1 MFSDPK
7 YSFSVCQKYFFSVSK
22 KVSIFH
28 RIQPMHRAYN
38 RKFSSTYVYIA
49 GPNLPK
55 NDVIIAVNWT
65 GVYVV
70 DDQEQV
76 LLELSFP
83 EITTV
88 SSQK

>member
-1 MFSDPK
+1 MHLLI
-7 YSFSVCQKYFFSVSK
+7 V
-22 KVSIFH
+22 
-28 RIQPMHRAYN
+28 HRAHN
-38 RKFSSTYVYIA
+38 RKFTSTYVYIA

>member
-1 MFSDPK
+1 MKEDVVNFARFKWPLLFSRFYEAVRTSGPK
-7 YSFSVCQKYFFSVSK
+7 
-22 KVSIFH
+22 
-28 RIQPMHRAYN
+28 
-38 RKFSSTYVYIA
+38 
-49 GPNLPK
+49 LPT
-55 NDVIIAVNWT
+55 DQLIIAVNWT